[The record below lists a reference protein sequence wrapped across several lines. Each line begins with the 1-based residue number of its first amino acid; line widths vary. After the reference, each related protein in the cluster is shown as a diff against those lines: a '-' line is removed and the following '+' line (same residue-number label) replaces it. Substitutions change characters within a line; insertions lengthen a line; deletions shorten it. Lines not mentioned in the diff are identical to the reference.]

1 MYTYTFYDLVE
12 LKKQIKLDF
21 INHKKILI
29 EKIILKLKKF
39 KIINDKIDLIKI
51 DVNGY
56 EYEIIKCLKKQIVK
70 DLPLIVIENNN
81 EFKKISNYLE
91 KFGYKKYYN
100 NNGKL
105 KKYTNQ
111 NVLDIFFLIKK

>member
-1 MYTYTFYDLVE
+1 MS
-12 LKKQIKLDF
+12 
-21 INHKKILI
+21 
-29 EKIILKLKKF
+29 
-39 KIINDKIDLIKI
+39 
-51 DVNGY
+51 
-56 EYEIIKCLKKQIVK
+56 KKQIVK

-81 EFKKISNYLE
+81 ELKKISNYLE

-105 KKYTNQ
+105 EKYANQ